1 MLRLEAVF
9 VYYIYLVY
17 DISQANFTKVYAM
30 PKLRITLLLLVT
42 LLLGGCRFREPAPA
56 TPTPVQTP
64 APAAPAPTITNPTT
78 GAPASLAASTALIDA
93 AGLDFAERRV
103 IDVYNEVSPSV
114 VNITT
119 RVLQRTGFFE
129 VIPQEGAGSGFVV
142 DEQGYILTNNH
153 VIEGAEGVEV
163 TFSDETVLPAR
174 VVGRDPANDLAL
186 LEVDAPPGLLVPV
199 DLGTSEGLEVG
210 QRAIAIGNPFGQFG
224 RTLTTGV
231 VSALNRT
238 LQSPGG
244 REMEGLIQTD
254 AAINRGNSGGPLLD
268 SAGRVI
274 GVNTAIFSPT
284 GTSAGVG
291 FAVPVDTVR
300 RVLPDLIQYG
310 RYRRPSLG
318 VRAAYSVT
326 PGLADALDLPVQQGV
341 LLVDLYGGSPLARVA
356 RGAQREVVIG
366 NRRLYAGGDVVT
378 ALDGQAVADADALR
392 NLVEGSYGVGDEVTV
407 TLLRDGQEETVTVT
421 LAEAQ

>member
-1 MLRLEAVF
+1 
-9 VYYIYLVY
+9 
-17 DISQANFTKVYAM
+17 M
-30 PKLRITLLLLVT
+30 PKRTILLMLITFF
-42 LLLGGCRFREPAPA
+42 LGGCRLGEPEP
-56 TPTPVQTP
+56 PVTP
-64 APAAPAPTITNPTT
+64 APVQPPAPV
-78 GAPASLAASTALIDA
+78 APASTGATTNSDVITGGGESPGLATDTALIDA
-93 AGLDFAERRV
+93 AGLDFAEKRV
-103 IDVYNEVSPSV
+103 IDVYNAVSPSV

-142 DEQGYILTNNH
+142 SDEGYILTNNH
-153 VIEGAEGVEV
+153 VVEGAEGVEV

-199 DLGTSEGLEVG
+199 ALGASEGLEVG

-231 VSALNRT
+231 VSALGRT
-238 LQSPGG
+238 LQSPDG

-326 PGLADALDLPVQQGV
+326 PGLADALELPVRQGV
-341 LLVDLYGGSPLARVA
+341 LLVDLYGGSPLARA
-356 RGAQREVVIG
+356 ASGAQREVVIG
-366 NRRLYAGGDVVT
+366 NRRLYVGGDVIT
-378 ALDGQAVADADALR
+378 AVDGRAVADADALR
-392 NLVEGSYGVGDEVTV
+392 NLIEGSYGVGDEVTI
-407 TLLRDGQEETVTVT
+407 TLLRDGREETVTVT

>member
-1 MLRLEAVF
+1 MFTSRLTLPLA
-9 VYYIYLVY
+9 
-17 DISQANFTKVYAM
+17 A
-30 PKLRITLLLLVT
+30 LLLAA
-42 LLLGGCRFREPAPA
+42 LLGGCRFGEPAETPVPTTPAVTTPA
-56 TPTPVQTP
+56 TTPVT
-64 APAAPAPTITNPTT
+64 AAPTVAPTGI
-78 GAPASLAASTALIDA
+78 PAETALIDA
-93 AGLDFAERRV
+93 VGLDFAERRV
-103 IDVYNEVSPSV
+103 IDVYDAVSPSV

-129 VIPQEGAGSGFVV
+129 VVPQEGAGSGFVV
-142 DEQGYILTNNH
+142 SDEGYILTNNH
-153 VIEGAEGVEV
+153 VVEGAERVEV

-174 VVGRDPANDLAL
+174 VVGRDPGNDLAL

-199 DLGTSEGLEVG
+199 ELGVSAGLEVG

-231 VSALNRT
+231 VSGLNRA
-238 LQSPGG
+238 LQGPDG
-244 REMEGLIQTD
+244 REMDGLIQTD

-300 RVLPDLIQYG
+300 RVLPDLVSYG

-341 LLVDLYGGSPLARVA
+341 LLVDLYRGSPLARAA
-356 RGAQREVVIG
+356 RGAQREVIIG
-366 NRRLYAGGDVVT
+366 NRRLFVGGDVVT
-378 ALDGQAVADADALR
+378 AVDGEGVADADALR
-392 NLVEGSYGVGDEVTV
+392 NLVEGYYAVGDEVTL
-407 TLLRDGQEETVTVT
+407 TLLRDGREETVTVT

>member
-1 MLRLEAVF
+1 MFSSRLSLPLA
-9 VYYIYLVY
+9 
-17 DISQANFTKVYAM
+17 A
-30 PKLRITLLLLVT
+30 LLLAA
-42 LLLGGCRFREPAPA
+42 LLGGCRFGEPE
-56 TPTPVQTP
+56 PVETP
-64 APAAPAPTITNPTT
+64 APAAPVTTAPATTPVTAAPTVV
-78 GAPASLAASTALIDA
+78 PADTSAEAALIDA
-93 AGLDFAERRV
+93 VGLDFAERRV
-103 IDVYNEVSPSV
+103 IDVYEAVSPSV

-129 VIPQEGAGSGFVV
+129 VVPQEGAGSGFVV
-142 DEQGYILTNNH
+142 DEDGYILTNNH
-153 VIEGAEGVEV
+153 VVEGAERVEV

-174 VVGRDPANDLAL
+174 VVGRDPGNDLAL

-199 DLGTSEGLEVG
+199 ELGVSAGLEVG

-231 VSALNRT
+231 VSALDRT
-238 LQSPGG
+238 LLGPDG

-300 RVLPDLIQYG
+300 RVLPDLVSYG

-326 PGLADALDLPVQQGV
+326 PGLAEALDLPVQQGV
-341 LLVDLYGGSPLARVA
+341 LLVDLYRGSPLARVA

-366 NRRLYAGGDVVT
+366 NRRLFVGGDVIT
-378 ALDGQAVADADALR
+378 AVDGEGIAGADALR
-392 NLVEGSYGVGDEVTV
+392 NLVEGSYGVGDEVTI
-407 TLLRDGQEETVTVT
+407 TLLRDGLEETVTVT

>member
-1 MLRLEAVF
+1 
-9 VYYIYLVY
+9 
-17 DISQANFTKVYAM
+17 M

-42 LLLGGCRFREPAPA
+42 LLLGGCRFRESAPA
-56 TPTPVQTP
+56 APTPVQTP
-64 APAAPAPTITNPTT
+64 APVAPAPTITNPTT
-78 GAPASLAASTALIDA
+78 GAPAPLAANTALIDA
-93 AGLDFAERRV
+93 AGLDFAEKRV
-103 IDVYNEVSPSV
+103 IDVYNAVSPSV

-142 DEQGYILTNNH
+142 SDEGYILTNNH
-153 VIEGAEGVEV
+153 VVEGAEGVEV

-174 VVGRDPANDLAL
+174 VVGRDPQNDLAL

-199 DLGTSEGLEVG
+199 ALGASEGLEVG

-231 VSALNRT
+231 VSALGRT
-238 LQSPGG
+238 LQSPDG

-326 PGLADALDLPVQQGV
+326 PGLADALNLPVQQGV

-366 NRRLYAGGDVVT
+366 NRRLYVGGDVVT
-378 ALDGQAVADADALR
+378 AVDGREVADADALR
-392 NLVEGSYGVGDEVTV
+392 NLIEGSYGVGDEVTI
-407 TLLRDGQEETVTVT
+407 TLLRDGREETVKVA

>member
-1 MLRLEAVF
+1 ML
-9 VYYIYLVY
+9 
-17 DISQANFTKVYAM
+17 IS
-30 PKLRITLLLLVT
+30 RIPLLLLAA
-42 LLLGGCRFREPAPA
+42 LPFALLGGCRFGEPETSAPVAPAPVEFIA
-56 TPTPVQTP
+56 PVTP
-64 APAAPAPTITNPTT
+64 APVTAAPTSALTD
-78 GAPASLAASTALIDA
+78 TALIDA
-93 AGLDFAERRV
+93 AGLDFAEKRV
-103 IDVYNEVSPSV
+103 IDVYDEVSPSV

-119 RVLQRTGFFE
+119 RVLQRTGFFD

-142 DEQGYILTNNH
+142 DEEGYILTNNH
-153 VIEGAEGVEV
+153 VVEGAEGVEV

-174 VVGRDPANDLAL
+174 VVGRDPGNDLAL

-199 DLGTSEGLEVG
+199 ELGASEGLEVG

-231 VSALNRT
+231 VSGLDRT
-238 LQSPGG
+238 LQGPDG

-300 RVLPDLIQYG
+300 RVLPDLVRYG

-326 PGLADALDLPVQQGV
+326 PGLADALGLPVQQGV
-341 LLVDLYGGSPLARVA
+341 LLVDLYRGSPLARAA
-356 RGAQREVVIG
+356 RGAQREVIIG
-366 NRRLYAGGDVVT
+366 NRRLYVGGDIIT
-378 ALDGQAVADADALR
+378 AVDGERVADANALR
-392 NLVEGSYGVGDEVTV
+392 NFVEGRYSVGDEVTL
-407 TLLRDGQEETVTVT
+407 TLLRDGREETVTVT
-421 LAEAQ
+421 LAEVQ

>member
-1 MLRLEAVF
+1 
-9 VYYIYLVY
+9 
-17 DISQANFTKVYAM
+17 M

-42 LLLGGCRFREPAPA
+42 LLLGGCRFRESAPA
-56 TPTPVQTP
+56 APTPVQTP
-64 APAAPAPTITNPTT
+64 APVAPAPTITNPTT
-78 GAPASLAASTALIDA
+78 GAPAPLAANTALIDA
-93 AGLDFAERRV
+93 AGLDFAEKRV
-103 IDVYNEVSPSV
+103 IDVYNAVSPSV

-142 DEQGYILTNNH
+142 SDEGYILTNNH
-153 VIEGAEGVEV
+153 VVEGAEGVEV

-174 VVGRDPANDLAL
+174 VVGRDPQNDLAL

-199 DLGTSEGLEVG
+199 ALGASEGLEVG

-231 VSALNRT
+231 VSALGRT
-238 LQSPGG
+238 LQSPDG

-300 RVLPDLIQYG
+300 RVLPDLIRYG

-326 PGLADALDLPVQQGV
+326 PGLADALNLPVQQGV

-366 NRRLYAGGDVVT
+366 NRRLYVGGDVVT
-378 ALDGQAVADADALR
+378 AVDGREVADADALR
-392 NLVEGSYGVGDEVTV
+392 NLIEGSYGVGDEVTI
-407 TLLRDGQEETVTVT
+407 TLLRDGREETVKVA